1 MSIFSFLEWNMKLK
15 SEIKSI
21 MDEYKFSGLRGV
33 LILIICL
40 FSSVYFLYTAYKG
53 PFPSFIQRS
62 MLLLV
67 CTTIIF
73 LSEPFLKKDNK
84 LTFVIDLLLVAASL
98 AGFIYTIKERDHLHI
113 YAGMPFK
120 SDYIFG
126 IMCLL
131 CVVEATRRKVGKALP
146 IMVVIFV
153 LYGIFGKYL
162 PGLLQHRGMS
172 LKAFVTALY
181 MSEDGIF
188 GQPATAAANFVMAF
202 ILFGAFL
209 SISGAG
215 QAFTDI
221 AISGF
226 GSMRGGPAK
235 AAVVSSALMG
245 MVSGSAVANVVTTGT
260 FTIPLMKKSGYDP
273 ASAGAVEAVASTGGQ
288 IMPPVMGAAAFIMA
302 DTLGVPYWN
311 VVKSAFVPALLYYIA
326 LFFMVDFQAAKSK
339 LVGIPRN
346 QLPDIKKLFITKGYL
361 LLPIVSLVYFLG
373 VVRISAQKS
382 VFYTILVII
391 IISMFRKET
400 RITPRKFVKALIDGA
415 LGGLEVGVVCG
426 CAGIVIG
433 IILRSGLGMSLTNIL
448 IQIAGGRLVLLM
460 ILTMITSIILGMGL
474 PTSACYIIVAVLI
487 APAMIKL
494 GVAPMA
500 AHMFAFYYG
509 CLSAITPPVALA
521 SYAGA
526 SLAGANQM
534 TTGWKAVRFG
544 LCGFIVPFM
553 FVFGKELLLMGP
565 VPGVVL
571 ACVTSIIGTYF
582 LSVGLMGYQFTD
594 VSWIFRVIY
603 FICAL
608 LMILPGWATDLP
620 GLVVGI
626 VLSIINFGIS
636 RKQKTNGGMAAA

>member
-1 MSIFSFLEWNMKLK
+1 MKLK

-21 MDEYKFSGLRGV
+21 MDEYKFSGPRGV
-33 LILIICL
+33 LTLIICL
-40 FSSVYFLYTAYKG
+40 FSSAYFLYTAYKG

-67 CTTIIF
+67 CTTVIF
-73 LSEPFLKKDNK
+73 LSKPFLEKDNK
-84 LTFVIDLLLVAASL
+84 LTFAIDLLLVAASL
-98 AGFIYTIKERDHLHI
+98 AGFIYTIIARDHLHI

-120 SDYIFG
+120 SDYVFG
-126 IMCLL
+126 IMCLF

-146 IMVVIFV
+146 IMVIVFV

-302 DTLGVPYWN
+302 DTLGIPYWN
-311 VVKSAFVPALLYYIA
+311 VVKAAFVPAFLYYVA

-339 LVGIPRN
+339 LLGIPRD
-346 QLPDIKKLFITKGYL
+346 QLPDIRKLFLTNGYL

-391 IISMFRKET
+391 VISMFRKET
-400 RITPRKFVKALIDGA
+400 RVTPRKFVKALIDGA
-415 LGGLEVGVVCG
+415 MGGLEVGVVCG

-448 IQIAGGRLVLLM
+448 IQIAGGRLIVLM

-494 GVAPMA
+494 GVAPLA

-553 FVFGKELLLMGP
+553 FVSGNELLLMGP
-565 VPGVVL
+565 LPGVIL
-571 ACVTSIIGTYF
+571 ACATSIVGTYF
-582 LSVGLMGYQFTD
+582 LSVGLMGYQFTH
-594 VSWIFRVIY
+594 VAWVFRVIY

-620 GLVVGI
+620 GLAVGV

-636 RKQKTNGGMAAA
+636 RKQKTSAVAA